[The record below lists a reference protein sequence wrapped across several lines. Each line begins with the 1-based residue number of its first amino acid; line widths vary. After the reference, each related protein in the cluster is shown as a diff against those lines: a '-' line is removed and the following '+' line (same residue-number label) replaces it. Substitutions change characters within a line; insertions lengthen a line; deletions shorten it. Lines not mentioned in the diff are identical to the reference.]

1 MLTFKKVKFKNFGSF
16 GNVFT
21 EIQLD
26 KYNTVLVSGR
36 NGHGKSF
43 ALLDA
48 ITFGLFGRPFRK
60 VNIPQLVNTVNQK
73 DCVVEVYFST
83 PKHEYRIVRG
93 MQPKIF
99 EIYKDGVL
107 LHQHAKAK
115 DYQRLLEE
123 QILRMNYKSFTQIV
137 ILGSSSFVPFMQL
150 TPADRREVI
159 EDILDIKI
167 FSVMN
172 SLLKSKVSELK
183 ESLNIIQNKI
193 DIANEKINLQERH
206 VTALETKSQE
216 RIDKN
221 ENKIQ
226 SLVEEGKFTES
237 DMTKMSNKIDKI
249 RSSIP
254 EKDQFLVSLKNME
267 KTENTLESDIKR
279 LHKDIIFYT
288 SNTSCPSCKQEIAE
302 NFRQET
308 LHQKAVDKINLEER
322 LEGVEKLITNT
333 LNEINSIEDKE
344 NDIRKQEKIIV
355 EQQST
360 LKSLYSQIQYIEQEI
375 KDIQTNSDNIDDERN
390 KLQEFMKDKG
400 CSLDEKETVLNQKH
414 NYDIVNDLLKDAG
427 IKSKIIKYYLPIMN
441 KLINKYLSSM
451 NFFANFTL
459 DEEFNETIK
468 SRHRDTFSYMSFSEG
483 EKLRIDLALILS
495 WREIAKIKNSANCN
509 LLILDEVFDS
519 SLDSMGTDDLMKLL
533 EDLSIN
539 TNIFV
544 ISHKADQL
552 SDKFANYLV
561 FEKKNNFSRIK

>member
-1 MLTFKKVKFKNFGSF
+1 MNKH
-16 GNVFT
+16 
-21 EIQLD
+21 
-26 KYNTVLVSGR
+26 NTVLVSGR

-48 ITFGLFGRPFRK
+48 ITFGLFGKPFRK

-73 DCVVEVYFST
+73 DCIVEVEFST
-83 PKHEYRIVRG
+83 PKHEYKVVRG
-93 MQPKIF
+93 LQPKLF
-99 EIYKDGVL
+99 EIYKDGDL
-107 LHQHAKAK
+107 LPQNAKAK

-172 SLLKSKVSELK
+172 GLLKSKVSELK
-183 ESLNIIQNKI
+183 ENVNIIQNKI
-193 DIANEKINLQERH
+193 DIANEKIALQESH
-206 VTALETKSQE
+206 VNTLEAKSQE
-216 RIDKN
+216 RIDKSR
-221 ENKIQ
+221 NKIQ
-226 SLVEEGKFTES
+226 SLIDEGKDTQSTIEKLS
-237 DMTKMSNKIDKI
+237 DEIDLM
-249 RSSIP
+249 RDTIP
-254 EKDQFLVSLKNME
+254 EKDQFLVSLKNVE
-267 KTENTLESDIKR
+267 KTESTLESDIKR
-279 LHKDIIFYT
+279 LHKDITFYT
-288 SNTSCPSCKQEIAE
+288 SNTSCPSCKQDIDEG
-302 NFRQET
+302 FRQET
-308 LHQKAVDKINLEER
+308 LDEKSSEKINLESR
-322 LEGVEKLITNT
+322 LEGIAELISDT
-333 LNEINSIEDKE
+333 LAKINSIEGKE
-344 NDIRKQEKIIV
+344 NDIQKQEKLIV

-360 LKSLYSQIQYIEQEI
+360 LKSLYSQIQYIENEI
-375 KDIQTNSDNIDDERN
+375 EDLENNRGNIDDEKL
-390 KLQEFMKDKG
+390 KLQEFLQNKEE
-400 CSLDEKETVLNQKH
+400 SLGEKETVLNQKY
-414 NYDIVNDLLKDAG
+414 NYDIVHDLLKDAG

-533 EDLSIN
+533 EELSIN

-544 ISHKADQL
+544 ISHKSDQL
-552 SDKFANYLV
+552 ADKFSNYLM